1 MEDEKIIEMLFGRE
15 QEALG
20 ETERKYGRYLHT
32 IAMRIL
38 GNREDSE
45 ECVNDTL
52 LAAWNSIPPARPGIF
67 KMFLAK
73 IVRNHAINRRKVTNA
88 DKRGGGE
95 IALVLDELA
104 ETVAGSENTESNAMA
119 DELSESVNEFVKQLP
134 ERDGNVFVRRYF
146 FTESVKEIAE
156 KYGLTQTNVSVILNR
171 TRKKLREHLQ
181 KEQLM

>member
-1 MEDEKIIEMLFGRE
+1 M
-15 QEALG
+15 
-20 ETERKYGRYLHT
+20 
-32 IAMRIL
+32 
-38 GNREDSE
+38 
-45 ECVNDTL
+45 
-52 LAAWNSIPPARPGIF
+52 
-67 KMFLAK
+67 
-73 IVRNHAINRRKVTNA
+73 
-88 DKRGGGE
+88 
-95 IALVLDELA
+95 DELA

-171 TRKKLREHLQ
+171 TRKKLREHLR

>member
-67 KMFLAK
+67 AEP
-73 IVRNHAINRRKVTNA
+73 RHQPAQSNQRGQARR
-88 DKRGGGE
+88 RGDRAGIGRAGG
-95 IALVLDELA
+95 DC
-104 ETVAGSENTESNAMA
+104 
-119 DELSESVNEFVKQLP
+119 
-134 ERDGNVFVRRYF
+134 RR
-146 FTESVKEIAE
+146 
-156 KYGLTQTNVSVILNR
+156 Q
-171 TRKKLREHLQ
+171 
-181 KEQLM
+181 